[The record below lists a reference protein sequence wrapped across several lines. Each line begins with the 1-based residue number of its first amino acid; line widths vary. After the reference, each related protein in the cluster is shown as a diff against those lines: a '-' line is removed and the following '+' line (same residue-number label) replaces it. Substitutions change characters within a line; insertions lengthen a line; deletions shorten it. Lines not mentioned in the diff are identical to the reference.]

1 MIFLNPAV
9 LFGLL
14 AASIPILIHLLN
26 LKKLKKIEFS
36 TLSFLKELQK
46 NKIRKL
52 KFKQWLLLA
61 LRVLIILFLV
71 TAFARPTLKGIAL
84 GGTTSAA
91 KTTAVFILDD
101 TFSMSVVDANGS
113 YFNQARQNILELV
126 KNLQEGDEAA
136 LVLVSDP
143 GNEKI
148 KPTLNLD
155 EFTKQVRE
163 ADISYS
169 SGTINHSIIRA
180 AEILNNSKNFNKEI
194 YLLSDFQK
202 GRISAGKSLPDLN
215 RLLNDKIKLYTFD
228 YSGKAVYNLGIDDLS
243 LSTQIFEKNKPVG
256 FNITVTNYSDR
267 AADNTV
273 ISLFVNGERIAQQ
286 SISLAAGET
295 SVITQEAIAKSIGY
309 NNVIAELEDDDILE
323 DNKRYAEFYIPDKIP
338 VAIFYN
344 NEDDVKYIMT
354 ALSLTGESGIV
365 KITGKNLNQISSF
378 DLSQFDVV
386 IIAGGKNISN
396 IDRLI
401 SYIKNGGGLFLMPGQ
416 NDDTPDFSK
425 ITFNM
430 GLPSP
435 EGTAGKLN
443 DVSNAVSFDKI
454 EFDHPIFRNIFSNLE
469 KKTLQSPEIYFHY
482 KISTEGKGINIITL
496 SDGTSFLGDYKIGKG
511 KVLLLNTA
519 PVLSWSNFPL
529 KNIFAPL
536 MLKSVFYLASKDRA
550 DKKYFAGNSVSVT
563 LPNVVL
569 PQIKVERPDKTE
581 EFINL
586 EKSGSLN
593 FVNYSKTSITGNFK
607 FYSGE
612 KIVDEISVNA
622 NPLESVTA
630 YISNKEFEKYLD
642 DIHFGGKFIPISK
655 SENPSEIVMQS
666 RFGSELWRLFLFA
679 ALITALIEMAVG
691 RSTKKDLI
699 QIND

>member
-14 AASIPILIHLLN
+14 AASIPVLIHLLN
-26 LKKLKKIEFS
+26 LKKLKKVEFS

-52 KFKQWLLLA
+52 KLKQWMLLA
-61 LRVLIILFLV
+61 LRVFIILFLV

-101 TFSMSVVDANGS
+101 TFSMSVVDAKGS
-113 YFNQARQNILELV
+113 YFNQAKQNILELV

-136 LVLVSDP
+136 LVLVSDK
-143 GNEKI
+143 GNQTV
-148 KPTLNLD
+148 KPTLNMN
-155 EFTKQVRE
+155 EFTRQVRD

-169 SGTINHSIIRA
+169 SGTINHSIIKA
-180 AEILNNSKNFNKEI
+180 AEILNKSKNFNKEI

-202 GRISAGKSLPDLN
+202 GRISIEKPLPDLS
-215 RLLNDKIKLYTFD
+215 RLLNDKIKLYTFN
-228 YSGKAVYNLGIDDLS
+228 YSGKEFYNLGIDDLS
-243 LSTQIFEKNKPVG
+243 LNTQIFEKNKPVG

-267 AADNTV
+267 PADNTV
-273 ISLFVNGERIAQQ
+273 LSLFVNGERVAQQ

-295 SVITQEAIAKSIGY
+295 TIIPLEATAKSTGY
-309 NNVIAELEDDDILE
+309 NNVIAELEDDDILQ

-344 NEDDVKYIMT
+344 NENDVRFIMT
-354 ALSLTGESGIV
+354 ALSLTGESGTV
-365 KITGKNLNQISSF
+365 KITGKNLNQISSY
-378 DLSQFDVV
+378 DLSQFNVV
-386 IIAGGKNISN
+386 IIAGAENISN
-396 IDRLI
+396 TNRLK
-401 SYIKNGGGLFLMPGQ
+401 SYVENGGGLFLMPGE
-416 NDDTPDFSK
+416 NDNISGFSG
-425 ITFNM
+425 ITSQM
-430 GLPSP
+430 GLPAP
-435 EGTAGKLN
+435 KGTAGKLN
-443 DVSNAVSFDKI
+443 DISNAVSFDKI
-454 EFDHPIFRNIFSNLE
+454 EFDHPIFRNIFSDTE
-469 KKTLQSPEIYFHY
+469 KKTLQSPDIYFHY

-496 SDGTSFLGDYKIGKG
+496 TDGTSFLGDYKIGKG

-536 MLKSVFYLASKDRA
+536 MLKSVFYLASKDRT
-550 DKKYFAGNSVSVT
+550 DNKYFAGNSFTVT
-563 LPNVVL
+563 LPNVIL
-569 PQIKVERPDKTE
+569 PQIKVERPDRTE

-593 FVNYSKTSITGNFK
+593 FVTYSRTGVTGNYK

-622 NPLESVTA
+622 DPLESVTE
-630 YISNKEFEKYLD
+630 YITNKEFEKYLD
-642 DIHFGGKFIPISK
+642 DIHFGGKYIPISK
-655 SENPSEIVMQS
+655 NENPSQIVMQS
-666 RFGSELWRLFLFA
+666 RFGSELWRLFLIA
-679 ALITALIEMAVG
+679 ALITALVEMAVA
-691 RSTKKDLI
+691 RSAKKDLV
-699 QIND
+699 DAM